1 MCDLLAIRV
10 QLIGYIPIVVS
21 DGKEGVEKAN
31 AERPD
36 LILLDMMMPVMAGW
50 EAARILRHPGNNRT
64 PSSDDLKAC
73 LDAD

>member
-50 EAARILRHPGNNRT
+50 EAARILRASRERKT
-64 PSSDDLKAC
+64 YPSRQQPHSFF
-73 LDAD
+73 